1 MDYIVHGVSNSR
13 TQLSNFHYLIII
25 TFQCVL
31 VSTIQ
36 QSESALRRHVSPPF
50 WSSLPPSRS
59 SQSSELSFQCY
70 TAASRCS
77 HNFFRPLLP
86 LCPSTLPLP
95 HHPALTLLEVLEGDS
110 ARRLRREPNLSG
122 KLPHRLKML
131 GGPGPGLLLLLA
143 VLSLGTAGASK
154 SRRQAQQ
161 IVQPQ
166 SPLTVSQSKREY
178 WPWAGTGCLRTGPE
192 KQPKLWLKFCAR
204 ARVWRVYTPKWDGGI
219 KDWLWAGWFCGLR

>member
-1 MDYIVHGVSNSR
+1 MGARSAAAAAGGGWEGVRPVPPPRRPGPRGGREGTVPYKPWFSGLGRSR
-13 TQLSNFHYLIII
+13 RLRFARGGGGA
-25 TFQCVL
+25 L
-31 VSTIQ
+31 V
-36 QSESALRRHVSPPF
+36 
-50 WSSLPPSRS
+50 
-59 SQSSELSFQCY
+59 
-70 TAASRCS
+70 ASGDEGTCS

-143 VLSLGTAGASK
+143 VLSLGTAVPSAGASK

-178 WPWAGTGCLRTGPE
+178 
-192 KQPKLWLKFCAR
+192 
-204 ARVWRVYTPKWDGGI
+204 
-219 KDWLWAGWFCGLR
+219 